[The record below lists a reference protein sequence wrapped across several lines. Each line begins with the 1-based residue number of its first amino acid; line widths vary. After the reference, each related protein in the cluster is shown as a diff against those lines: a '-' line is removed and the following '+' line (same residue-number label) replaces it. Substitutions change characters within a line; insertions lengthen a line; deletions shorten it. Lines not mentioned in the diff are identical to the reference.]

1 VHDLTTC
8 QIRRELVS
16 FGEEADLL
24 TTQRI
29 ERFAPEDLSFSAP
42 STGEAEEDLDEGRLA
57 CAIRSKQ
64 TEDLASTY
72 L

>member
-1 VHDLTTC
+1 MHDLTTC
-8 QIRRELVS
+8 QVRRELVS
-16 FGEEADLL
+16 FREEADLL

-29 ERFAPEDLSFSAP
+29 KRLAAEDLCFSAP
-42 STGEAEEDLDEGRLA
+42 ATGEAEEDLDEGRLA